1 LATVVRES
9 GRDEGRLHCPKSL
22 LHTGVCNKKITGHF
36 YRKRSPDVFSPSP
49 TLSVF
54 MMIDALT
61 TFPHSLAALP
71 GHALTAGADLLAAG
85 PDLFLAFQQ
94 AGGGAEGGGG
104 GDGLVNLLV
113 ERFNEGNSEG
123 PFMWPVLICLII
135 GLGIA
140 FERII
145 TLNLADINT
154 RKFIVKVKR
163 ALEEGGVPAAE
174 EVCASRRGPVASVFQ
189 AGLLRADEGID
200 AVEKAVV
207 SYGSIEMSFL
217 ERGLVWLSLFISVAP
232 MLGFLGT
239 VIGMIAAFDAIE
251 QAGDISP
258 QLVAGGIK
266 VALLTTAFGLIV
278 AVILQFFYNYAVS
291 KIDRIVVEMEDA
303 SVELIDSLVLMDKEN
318 RSLTEGRSA
327 TTSGV
332 SRSSS
337 DDADAIDSSTT
348 AKGEVSTA
356 GDEPGDDQTQTSV

>member
-1 LATVVRES
+1 MTVLLNVLLMLQQEAAA
-9 GRDEGRLHCPKSL
+9 DEG
-22 LHTGVCNKKITGHF
+22 VIN
-36 YRKRSPDVFSPSP
+36 
-49 TLSVF
+49 
-54 MMIDALT
+54 A
-61 TFPHSLAALP
+61 
-71 GHALTAGADLLAAG
+71 
-85 PDLFLAFQQ
+85 
-94 AGGGAEGGGG
+94 
-104 GDGLVNLLV
+104 LV

-123 PFMWPVLICLII
+123 PWMWPVLACLII
-135 GLGIA
+135 GLAIA

-145 TLNLADINT
+145 TLNRADINT

-163 ALEEGGVPAAE
+163 ALEEGGIPAAE
-174 EVCASRRGPVASVFQ
+174 EVCANKRGPVASVFQ
-189 AGLLRADEGID
+189 AGLLRADEGIE

-303 SVELIDSLVLMDKEN
+303 SIELIDSLVLME
-318 RSLTEGRSA
+318 SGRSVTEEKRAGAIGSSSATRTGGTGRSKKSSAA
-327 TTSGV
+327 TTTEQDV
-332 SRSSS
+332 SASNKGDS
-337 DDADAIDSSTT
+337 DVTGT
-348 AKGEVSTA
+348 KV
-356 GDEPGDDQTQTSV
+356 